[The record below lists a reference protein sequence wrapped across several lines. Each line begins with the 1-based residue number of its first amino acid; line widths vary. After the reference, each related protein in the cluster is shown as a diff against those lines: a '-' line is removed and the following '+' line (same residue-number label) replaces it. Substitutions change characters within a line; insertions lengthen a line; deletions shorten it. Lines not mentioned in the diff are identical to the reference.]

1 MVDQSL
7 QENSKL
13 SVREYWPGVYGGILG
28 DGIGL
33 FYPGMADLVPSYGT
47 YACDWKLRLIH
58 YMQHNTLWS
67 GAHDIWIQKFLSTP
81 YEISGGRNQT
91 YTWQDIFFESDFGEG
106 YDFMMSKALSDYLVL
121 NRGMFI
127 EKVAYGDT
135 ESPLA
140 DGARIVG
147 LNHLDA
153 LRIYFTG
160 NLEVPYIYNSEITGQ
175 WHKLHRTRVI
185 HMTNMPSPN
194 TRLYGMGRSSL
205 YSALSQVNAQI
216 LLGKHQNELLSDMP
230 PPGLIVFQ
238 NIKGEDI
245 DLAMSMF
252 EAERRRDGESVYRAP
267 MKIEGLRPDQPVTV
281 TFTPLAQVPEG
292 FDFEKYQN
300 QHVYM
305 LALALGLDPQDIW
318 PLTSGGPL
326 GTATQSK
333 ELSAK
338 TEVKGPGYVL
348 TRMEREWNRVTPRP
362 LEWKYKAQNA
372 QQDKSQAE
380 LAGIWMN
387 QVVVPGVK
395 EGVLTED
402 EGRQLLANQVEQYA
416 DVLLDEQGDLI
427 RLPDDDP
434 KEPGW
439 TQPNPPPYAVAAG
452 LTQPTPTP
460 AATPTN
466 PNVTNPE
473 NNVQADDTTQLSKD
487 YDATKSAF
495 TDDISAILSDA
506 ADGGVS
512 RAAFSARMRSS
523 INIYGKNAY
532 LDGLAAGG
540 VETDALEGDD
550 SDTFASLLASQ
561 SGYVSDIA
569 NKLYKLDGS
578 LVVSPDYNASLW
590 GNKTLTPFYQAGL
603 VSADKNGLYKWNYG
617 DTEHCSDCLRLNGQ
631 SHRMKDWTNKG
642 WLPQG
647 DNLECGGF
655 KCACELEKTTGKA
668 KGSF

>member
-1 MVDQSL
+1 MVDQAL
-7 QENSKL
+7 QAVQDNSKL
-13 SVREYWPGVYGGILG
+13 SVREYWPGVYGGVLG
-28 DGIGL
+28 DGVGL
-33 FYPGMADLVPSYGT
+33 FYPGMADIVPAYGT

-135 ESPLA
+135 ETPLP
-140 DGARIVG
+140 DGTRIVA

-185 HMTNMPSPN
+185 HLANMPSSN

-205 YSALSQVNAQI
+205 YSALSQVNSQI

-267 MKIEGLRPDQPVTV
+267 MRIEGLRPDQPVTV

-338 TEVKGPGYVL
+338 TEVKGPGYLL
-348 TRMEREWNRVTPRP
+348 TRLEREWNRVTPRP

-372 QQDKSQAE
+372 QQDKSQAD
-380 LAGIWMN
+380 LAAVWMN

-395 EGVLTED
+395 EGILTED
-402 EGRQLLANQVEQYA
+402 EGRQLLANQVDQYA

-439 TQPNPPPYAVAAG
+439 TGPNPPPYAVAAG
-452 LTQPTPTP
+452 LTPAP

-466 PNVTNPE
+466 PNITNPE
-473 NNVQADDTTQLSKD
+473 NNVQADDTTQFSKD
-487 YDATKSAF
+487 YTDTVSAF
-495 TDDISAILSDA
+495 TDDVGVIFADA
-506 ADGGVS
+506 QNGDVS
-512 RAAFSARMRSS
+512 KSQFRARLRSS
-523 INIYGKNAY
+523 INQYGKAAY
-532 LDGLAAGG
+532 MDGLETGGLTEADYDETDSSNFADILAEQSQYVSGVVDKFFNVEGGFIGDVSKKADLWQSTLNNFYYKG
-540 VETDALEGDD
+540 VE
-550 SDTFASLLASQ
+550 
-561 SGYVSDIA
+561 
-569 NKLYKLDGS
+569 
-578 LVVSPDYNASLW
+578 
-590 GNKTLTPFYQAGL
+590 
-603 VSADKNGLYKWNYG
+603 SADKNGLYTFKG
-617 DTEHCSDCLRLNGQ
+617 DDGKENCSTCYSLKDQ
-631 SHRMKDWTNKG
+631 THRMSWWANHELRPGVDHHNF
-642 WLPQG
+642 
-647 DNLECGGF
+647 ECGTWPGN
-655 KCACELEKTTGKA
+655 CEHYLEKK
-668 KGSF
+668 